1 MKKEKKKLSRNM
13 LIHRVLLI
21 SSIIL
26 FVGCSSFLIYYLIL
40 QPHHSKKVTD
50 KYRQMY
56 YEASGERDDDSEDE
70 VETYKNQNKKNQ
82 KKQKETEAP
91 TNDYSL
97 SKGFKKGAKD
107 KNGVLLKFSKLVSY
121 NVDIKGWLKIPDT
134 KIDYPVLKS
143 FYGSDFYLYRDIE
156 GNSDKNGCLYLDYNS
171 EIKPASKNI
180 VIHGHNMETT
190 GMMFSQ
196 LPKYRDINFYKEHP
210 LITFDTIYKEAQ
222 WKVIALLRVSG
233 QIASNG
239 GFNYMQ
245 GTFESDEEF
254 LDFLYQIESRSL
266 YHCPVDVN
274 ENDRLLMLSTCT
286 YEVNNYRTV
295 VVARKVRKG
304 ESKEVNTSLAEMR
317 ENVLYPDN
325 WYEKYGG
332 EAPPNTNFK
341 NAMAFGEVDWY
352 DGEVHVDNAIG
363 TVLESGNCD
372 YKITSPTTATFI
384 GCSKKNSTSLTIPS
398 SIKWDDRKLEINKIA
413 KHSFDNLAKLKN
425 VKIGNKVTSIPSRLF
440 VNCTKLENVILGDSI
455 ENIGK
460 KAFWN
465 LKSLKKIKIRGTKLK
480 VIEEKAFKGIAYKAK
495 IKIPETKKKKYTKL
509 FKLYGLQDDVRIV
522 TFEPDKKDEKGEK
535 D

>member
-1 MKKEKKKLSRNM
+1 M

-21 SSIIL
+21 SSIVL

-40 QPHHSKKVTD
+40 QPQHSKKVTD

-56 YEASGERDDDSEDE
+56 YEASVERDDDSDDE
-70 VETYKNQNKKNQ
+70 VETYKSEKKKNKK
-82 KKQKETEAP
+82 KEKETE
-91 TNDYSL
+91 TIDYSL
-97 SKGFKKGAKD
+97 SKGYKKGAKD

-121 NVDIKGWLKIPDT
+121 NSDIKGWLKIPDT

-210 LITFDTIYKEAQ
+210 VITFDTIYKEAQ

-233 QIASNG
+233 QIANNG

-245 GTFESDEEF
+245 GSFEDDNEF
-254 LDFLYQIESRSL
+254 LDFLYQIEARSL

-295 VVARKVRKG
+295 VVARKIRKG
-304 ESKEVNTSLAEMR
+304 ESKDVNTSLAEMR

-325 WYEKYGG
+325 WYEKYEG
-332 EAPPNTNFK
+332 EAPPNTNFR
-341 NAMAFGEVDWY
+341 NAMAFGEIDWY
-352 DGEVHVDNAIG
+352 DGDVSVDSAIG

-372 YKITSPTTATFI
+372 YKITSPTTATFV
-384 GCSKKNSTSLTIPS
+384 GCNKKKATSLTIPS
-398 SIKWDDRKLEINKIA
+398 SIKWDGRKFEINKIA
-413 KHSFDNLAKLKN
+413 KNSFDNLAKLKY

-440 VNCTKLENVILGDSI
+440 INCTDLEDVILGDSI
-455 ENIGK
+455 EAIGK

-465 LKSLKKIKIRGTKLK
+465 VESLKKIKIRGTKLTT
-480 VIEEKAFKGIAYKAK
+480 IEEKAFKGIANKAK
-495 IKIPETKKKKYTKL
+495 IKIP
-509 FKLYGLQDDVRIV
+509 
-522 TFEPDKKDEKGEK
+522 DKKEKKIQKIIQVIWITGRCTYRNI
-535 D
+535 